1 MFWRQLM
8 SKKESFFGSIFKNKR
23 NDEANEVDILNSII
37 EERNQIIN
45 QMKEELIEEKKKV
58 GIDLKQLEIYEK
70 NLKNKDKKNLELSN
84 HILDLKNSK
93 VELEK
98 NLENLKNNHEKS
110 SLELKHLKEENHE
123 IKTKYLQLS
132 ETYRLIEGEN
142 QNLKLSK
149 EEVKNQLEEKINRL
163 NELKDEGNQMQILGD
178 SFISKDELEEM
189 RLKIDSLNK
198 LCGEQRDK
206 INALD
211 SELLNKESMVEDFR
225 ERLAKA
231 LSPKSDKIRYKLPI
245 EELFS
250 ASKFSEIKTALAE
263 MNFSLV
269 RELKEKSLVE
279 ILGEGI
285 KNIETASKVL
295 EDYFSGKTSWEI
307 KTYLYKGD
315 KLSKIFS
322 RQRKLLNYFSDN
334 YMEFASDLDNFEF
347 DILLQEGFSANH
359 VEKFRDILDEYNKQR
374 RI

>member
-1 MFWRQLM
+1 M

-98 NLENLKNNHEKS
+98 NFENLKNNHEKS
-110 SLELKHLKEENHE
+110 SLELKYLKEENHE

-231 LSPKSDKIRYKLPI
+231 LSPKSDEIRYKLPI

-295 EDYFSGKTSWEI
+295 EDYFSGKTNWEI

>member
-1 MFWRQLM
+1 M
-8 SKKESFFGSIFKNKR
+8 SKKESFFGNIFKKRR
-23 NDEANEVDILNSII
+23 NDIESSEIDILNSII

-84 HILDLKNSK
+84 HIRDLKNSK
-93 VELEK
+93 AAVEK
-98 NLENLKNNHEKS
+98 NLENLKNSHEKS
-110 SLELKHLKEENHE
+110 TLEINLLREENQE

-149 EEVKNQLEEKINRL
+149 EEVKNQLEDKINRL
-163 NELKDEGNQMQILGD
+163 NELKNEGNQMQILGD

-189 RLKIDSLNK
+189 RLKIDSLNR
-198 LCGEQRDK
+198 LCGEQREK
-206 INALD
+206 INSLE
-211 SELLNKESMVEDFR
+211 SELSHKESMVDDFR

-231 LSPKSDKIRYKLPI
+231 LSPKSDEIRYKLPV

-250 ASKFSEIKTALAE
+250 ASKFSEIKTALVE
-263 MNFSLV
+263 MKFSLV

-279 ILGEGI
+279 ILGDGI
-285 KNIETASKVL
+285 KNIETASKIL

-307 KTYLYKGD
+307 KIYLYKGD

-322 RQRKLLNYFSDN
+322 RQRKLINYFNDN
-334 YMEFASDLDNFEF
+334 YMEFASDLDNFDF
-347 DILLQEGFSANH
+347 DILLQEGFSDSH
-359 VEKFRDILDEYNKQR
+359 VEKFKDILEEYNKQR
-374 RI
+374 RV

>member
-110 SLELKHLKEENHE
+110 SLELKYLREENHE